1 MSAESLYQAVI
12 GADYTRLAPAVR
24 RFHALQGRHVLH
36 GWVDADPPASMAAR
50 VLAWCLGTPRA
61 ARSGPLRFELDAT
74 PTLEIWTR
82 HFPGQTMVSRLSPG
96 PRRVV
101 ERLGPT
107 RLTFRLAGDAAGLGM
122 QLERIHVL
130 GVPCPR
136 WLMPR
141 VVAQESGDAA
151 RLHFHVQAFMPL
163 AGRVASYRG
172 YLELPVEAGP

>member
-12 GADYTRLAPAVR
+12 GADYGALAPAVR

-36 GWVDADPPASMAAR
+36 GWVDADPPASRAAR

-61 ARSGPLRFELDAT
+61 ARRGPLRFEPDAA
-74 PTLEIWTR
+74 PALEVWTR
-82 HFPGQTMVSRLSPG
+82 HFPGQTMVSRLSL
-96 PRRVV
+96 RRQHVV
-101 ERLGPT
+101 EHLGPT
-107 RLTFRLAGDAAGLGM
+107 QLTFRLAGGTAGLGM
-122 QLERIHVL
+122 QLERMHFL

-141 VVAQESGDAA
+141 VVAEESGDAG

-172 YLELPVEAGP
+172 YLELPAEAQP